1 MIFQFLIN
9 GLIIGSIY
17 ALVASGFSLIYSVAK
32 FSNFAHGAL
41 ITLGAYFLYL
51 FFSILGLNFW
61 FSIVLSIIL
70 VSLVGLF
77 LNFAIY
83 RKFREK
89 KTNSTILFIVSFN
102 LLILFESLI
111 LLLFGADFKTL
122 GYFKLDK
129 GLEFFGVIIT
139 PLQIFIIII
148 SIFLFFFLFYFMYR
162 TKIGKAM
169 RAVANNKEVA
179 ETVGISSEKIYNLS
193 FIIGSALAGLAA
205 IFVCLEQNIRPMI
218 GTNLMIKGFTASIV
232 GGIGNVPMAVIS
244 SFLIGL
250 IENLG
255 IIFLPSSYKDGITFV
270 ILFIFLILRYQKFNN
285 KKI

>member
-9 GLIIGSIY
+9 SLIIGSIY
-17 ALVASGFSLIYSVAK
+17 ALVASGFSLIYSVVK
-32 FSNFAHGAL
+32 FPNFAHGAL
-41 ITLGAYFLYL
+41 ITLGVYLLYL

-61 FSIVLSIIL
+61 FSIILTIVL
-70 VSLVGLF
+70 VSLIGLF
-77 LNFAIY
+77 LNFAVY

-89 KTNSTILFIVSFN
+89 KANSTILFVVSFN
-102 LLILFESLI
+102 LLILFESLV

-122 GYFKLDK
+122 GYFKVNK
-129 GLEFFGVIIT
+129 GLEFFGAIIT

-148 SIFLFFFLFYFMYR
+148 SFLLFLSLFYFMYR
-162 TKIGKAM
+162 TKMGKAM
-169 RAVANNKEVA
+169 RAVASNKEVA
-179 ETVGISSEKIYNLS
+179 ETVGISSEKIYNFS

-205 IFVCLEQNIRPMI
+205 IFICLEQNIRPMI

-232 GGIGNVPMAVIS
+232 GGIGNVPRAVIS

-255 IIFLPSSYKDGITFV
+255 IMFLPSSYKDGITFM
-270 ILFIFLILRYQKFNN
+270 ILFLFLILRYRKFNN
-285 KKI
+285 N